1 MPFPTNPD
9 TTAQRKAAAPILGV
23 SQRPAHVK
31 KCSALVPTNSAQL
44 QSASQPSSCSE
55 HTRRDTSQNK
65 LPPTPLPCTRISGAR
80 SNRRSGNT
88 AQEHPHSGG
97 VRGVKRKA
105 KRIAQLP
112 QLCDPLIPSRRS
124 PNQLGLSPKI
134 IPCDGCNQTECHDTR
149 ATGSE
154 TTSTHTKHVVFQ
166 VAKPRTWTCFRDV
179 NSALDVQ
186 NSLAT
191 RRHTTS
197 QGGRVCYSSFMD
209 RPTQTK
215 HTRPRGKQ
223 DSNRYAR
230 HAV

>member
-1 MPFPTNPD
+1 MPFPTNPV
-9 TTAQRKAAAPILGV
+9 TTAQRKAAALILGV
-23 SQRPAHVK
+23 SQRPARVK

-166 VAKPRTWTCFRDV
+166 VANPGLGPASEMLIQR
-179 NSALDVQ
+179 
-186 NSLAT
+186 
-191 RRHTTS
+191 
-197 QGGRVCYSSFMD
+197 
-209 RPTQTK
+209 
-215 HTRPRGKQ
+215 
-223 DSNRYAR
+223 
-230 HAV
+230 